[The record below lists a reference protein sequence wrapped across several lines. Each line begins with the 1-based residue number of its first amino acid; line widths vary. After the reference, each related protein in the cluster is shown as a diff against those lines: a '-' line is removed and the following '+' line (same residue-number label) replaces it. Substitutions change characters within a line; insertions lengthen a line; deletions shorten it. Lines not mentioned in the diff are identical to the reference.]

1 MINIKY
7 IYVTGVFAVYI
18 VAAYIMANA
27 LSEKGKELDNS
38 LSAMNNDIAAVKYRI
53 DSARMNLPRLIA
65 DSLGRN
71 DSYLY
76 VVENKRTADSLRH
89 VNDSLLSR
97 AYQIARRNSLVTLP
111 RRSTSLFKDYGDNKQ
126 IKQIGWKFYKNQ
138 KFLKEYDAADQK
150 KGRAEENV
158 RIYFSDSINRYV
170 SDMQSVMDS
179 LLDQKNQL
187 ISRHGR

>member
-1 MINIKY
+1 MINIKPIY
-7 IYVTGVFAVYI
+7 ITMI
-18 VAAYIMANA
+18 ITAYIAA
-27 LSEKGKELDNS
+27 VCAVAKTAREKGKEFDNS

-71 DSYLY
+71 DSYIY

-111 RRSTSLFKDYGDNKQ
+111 RRSPSLFKDYGDNKQ

-187 ISRHGR
+187 ISRDGR